1 MKKTYMQPALEVV
14 DIQFSQALLAGS
26 VQLDVNNEDVTD
38 PEELLAPGMPGVNDM
53 LGIPSVPGL
62 PF

>member
-26 VQLDVNNEDVTD
+26 IQIDVNKEDVTD
-38 PEELLAPGMPGVNDM
+38 PEELLAPGMPSVNDM